1 MTRVLRETMTP
12 TLSSIIYCQ
21 YILSREEEWCKEPHS
36 APDWWSGKERGQPR
50 FMEELM
56 VIDSR
61 PRESSSRTGSGKC
74 RFGKYLFPASSEFC
88 SLQVK
93 VKNENG

>member
-56 VIDSR
+56 VIDSCPLR
-61 PRESSSRTGSGKC
+61 IFFKNWLWEVQVWEIFVSCIIC
-74 RFGKYLFPASSEFC
+74 R
-88 SLQVK
+88 
-93 VKNENG
+93 

>member
-61 PRESSSRTGSGKC
+61 PLGIFFKNWLWEV
-74 RFGKYLFPASSEFC
+74 
-88 SLQVK
+88 QVWEIF
-93 VKNENG
+93 VSCVI

>member
-1 MTRVLRETMTP
+1 MLRETMTP

-21 YILSREEEWCKEPHS
+21 YILSGEEEWCKEPHS

-50 FMEELM
+50 FLEELM

-61 PRESSSRTGSGKC
+61 PLGIFFKNWLWEV
-74 RFGKYLFPASSEFC
+74 
-88 SLQVK
+88 QVWEIF
-93 VKNENG
+93 VSCVI